1 MKNLYIDTRI
11 LDDLN
16 RKSHFLSEEI
26 MMENAAAA
34 LEKHIENYFTN
45 SKIQK
50 IPCAIILCGG
60 GNNGADGYALS
71 RRLSGKYKIF
81 CG

>member
-1 MKNLYIDTRI
+1 MKNLYIDTRV

-34 LEKHIENYFTN
+34 LEKHIENYFKN
-45 SKIQK
+45 S
-50 IPCAIILCGG
+50 LC
-60 GNNGADGYALS
+60 NNSLRRRKQRS
-71 RRLSGKYKIF
+71 RRLCTFKAAFRKI
-81 CG
+81 

>member
-34 LEKHIENYFTN
+34 LEN
-45 SKIQK
+45 S
-50 IPCAIILCGG
+50 LC
-60 GNNGADGYALS
+60 NNSLRRRKQRS
-71 RRLSGKYKIF
+71 RRLCTFKATFRKI
-81 CG
+81 